1 MKELVLVALGGAL
14 GAMARFKLSLAL
26 SGIVMASAIPLGI
39 VVVHTLGC
47 LAAGVNERF
56 RFLSGDAYAFLF
68 AGVLGGFTT
77 FSAFSVETLAL
88 LRAGSWGSA
97 VTYICLS
104 VGLGLLA
111 VWIGFVSL
119 KS

>member
-1 MKELVLVALGGAL
+1 
-14 GAMARFKLSLAL
+14 
-26 SGIVMASAIPLGI
+26 MASAIPLGI
-39 VVVHTLGC
+39 VVVNTLGC
-47 LAAGVNERF
+47 LAAGILLGVNERF